1 MPLRFAISLLG
12 VLLVAVSLAR
22 LSPAPAPPVQAAAP
36 PPQIVVLGVGDILL
50 GRQLGEEMAK
60 TENYALAFRDIR
72 ETLTAADITFGNLE
86 GPFCDKGPYPANGM
100 VFRFRPAAVE
110 SLVRAGFDVV
120 SVANNHFG
128 DGGDACM
135 EFSLEHLRQSR
146 IAAVGAGRTF
156 EQAHTTAILG
166 RKGIRFAFLA
176 YTYAARNDHPQSP
189 SPDSASVESELRVN
203 KRMVVAGRSAEQVRR
218 DVATARERADVVIV
232 SLHDGAEYTQRVAKQ
247 TEDFA
252 RAAID
257 AGATAVFGHHP
268 HVPQRVEAYQDGWIF
283 YSLGNFVFQQNSPP
297 ATRTALM
304 ARLTFAGRD
313 LIRVEAVPAVIE
325 WFAQPR
331 LATEEEATAILRSIG
346 LEVATLWAASSPA
359 ADTLTAGRE
368 PEQFRAGQPTG
379 K

>member
-12 VLLVAVSLAR
+12 VLLVAVALAR
-22 LSPAPAPPVQAAAP
+22 LSPAPAPPVQAAA

-72 ETLTAADITFGNLE
+72 ETLAAADITFGNLE

-100 VFRFRPAAVE
+100 TFRFRPAAVA

-135 EFSLEHLRQSR
+135 EFSLDLLRQSR
-146 IAAVGAGRTF
+146 IAAVGAGPSF
-156 EQAHTTAILG
+156 EEAHTAAILG

-176 YTYAARNDHPQSP
+176 YTYAARNDEPQS
-189 SPDSASVESELRVN
+189 ERV
-203 KRMVVAGRSAEQVRR
+203 VVAGRNAEQVRH
-218 DVATARERADVVIV
+218 DVAAARERADVVIV
-232 SLHDGAEYTQRVAKQ
+232 SLHDGAEYTERVAKQ

-331 LATEEEATAILRSIG
+331 PATEEETAAILRSVG
-346 LEVATLWAASSPA
+346 LEAATLWAAAPA
-359 ADTLTAGRE
+359 PDPLAAR
-368 PEQFRAGQPTG
+368 QSTG